1 MVEPMV
7 VMAGCGE
14 AGDELVTK
22 RSERW
27 RSTPVE
33 VNGDGG
39 RRAGEGLVRCGI
51 LRGPWGAFI
60 WAGVE
65 GSGQGMQTNGWR
77 GCDVPVL
84 KKDG

>member
-1 MVEPMV
+1 MAEPMV

-27 RSTPVE
+27 CSTPVE

-51 LRGPWGAFI
+51 LLGSLGGFYRGWGGGEWPGEANK
-60 WAGVE
+60 WLA
-65 GSGQGMQTNGWR
+65 R
-77 GCDVPVL
+77 L
-84 KKDG
+84 